1 MSLRSKARR
10 AGPEQPDDRRISPHA
25 LDLDDY
31 VPAYL
36 TYLAGKISSSASATY
51 RPKFGVGITD
61 WRIMAL
67 LATEPWISPGRVCD
81 VIGLDKAAVSRSV
94 REMVSNGTVEIKRA
108 DDDQLRQL
116 IALTRK
122 GLNLHD
128 RIVKLSLAR
137 ERQLLKD
144 FSASERKTLVDF
156 LSRMHAQVVDADLA
170 SKRRGGGSERSR

>member
-10 AGPEQPDDRRISPHA
+10 AGPENPDDTRTSGHA
-25 LDLDDY
+25 LDLDNY

-36 TYLAGKISSSASATY
+36 TYLAGKLSNSASATY

-67 LATEPWISPGRVCD
+67 LAAEPWISAGRVCD

-94 REMVSNGTVEIKRA
+94 RGMKILGIVDVRWAG
-108 DDDQLRQL
+108 DDKHRQV

-122 GLNLHD
+122 GLILHD
-128 RIVKLSLAR
+128 RIVKLSLER
-137 ERQLLKD
+137 EQQLLKI
-144 FSASERKTLVDF
+144 FSAAERKMLINF
-156 LSRMHAQVVDADLA
+156 LSRMHARVVDVNA
-170 SKRRGGGSERSR
+170 SGKRRDIS